1 LIEPVKIIAYGWAV
15 FAAEEKRL
23 SGRVLEWPVG
33 AIAAMAV
40 AGLAATVVFSGV
52 PIDPAPVKES
62 ANVTVIYVGADDCAP
77 CRNWRHEHWPKF
89 QASAEFAR
97 LIYREVTSPQLFDL
111 MKDEYW
117 PEDLRGHR
125 NALDRTAGVPLWLI
139 VADDGVALR
148 ARGLRQWEDVALPAI
163 KSLVR

>member
-1 LIEPVKIIAYGWAV
+1 MRNITHGCAI
-15 FAAEEKRL
+15 FAAEGKRL
-23 SGRVLEWPVG
+23 SRRALGWPVG
-33 AIAAMAV
+33 TIAATAV
-40 AGLAATVVFSGV
+40 AGLAATILPSSV
-52 PIDPAPVKES
+52 PIDPARVKES

-148 ARGLRQWEDVALPAI
+148 ARGLRQWVDVALPAI
-163 KSLVR
+163 KTLVR

>member
-1 LIEPVKIIAYGWAV
+1 MRIITYGWAI

-23 SGRVLEWPVG
+23 SRRALGWPVG
-33 AIAAMAV
+33 TIAATAV
-40 AGLAATVVFSGV
+40 AGLAATVISSSV
-52 PIDPAPVKES
+52 PIDPSRVKES

-77 CRNWRHEHWPKF
+77 CRSWRREHWPKF

-111 MKDEYW
+111 MKDDYW
-117 PEDLRGHR
+117 PEDLRDHR
-125 NALDRTAGVPLWLI
+125 YGLDRTAGVPLSLI

-163 KSLVR
+163 KTLVR